1 MLGQEHFVEAVEG
14 GVDSGYLDE
23 DIRTVQVVLH
33 HFFDAPHLPF
43 NPVQAVEHIPPL
55 FFRALLCFVLTGG
68 TGSVFFHASIHSFQ
82 TPVGYY
88 YLHV

>member
-1 MLGQEHFVEAVEG
+1 MLGQEHFAEAVEG

-43 NPVQAVEHIPPL
+43 NPVQAVEHIPAL
-55 FFRALLCFVLTGG
+55 LLRALLGPAGAGRTDCVL
-68 TGSVFFHASIHSFQ
+68 FHRQQLLSIN
-82 TPVGYY
+82 P
-88 YLHV
+88 